1 MPTRRNSRLP
11 ASGGTEIVTAPNLKE
26 AYRKVRLIYGED
38 AAILGTRTVTMRS
51 DNGLGQEKIVEI
63 TLADDA
69 STGKAAPAR
78 TVGHARFRAPKEAVQ
93 AAGSGRS
100 SLHEAISAELDR
112 IDDLVAEISGG
123 LATGRGAKSGPAG
136 GTVGR
141 VLAEAGTTPETIVRL
156 VQRYEVET
164 EGQFQ
169 EGPQLRQWLARQI
182 PAADCDWD
190 GFFGCHAFLG
200 YSRPQRQE
208 LVLSTCERF
217 RALGREILLLVVMP
231 QNEGT
236 VRRLQVEAARC
247 GYDAAII
254 RNHEQL
260 RRCEDHFDQYEAVVL
275 ELPDLDC
282 EGMSGSTAVH
292 DWLAGNAGFHRH
304 LVVPLD
310 GDLEDVPLL
319 AHQARHWNCDW
330 LAVSRPSRF
339 NRTGKLF
346 DILEKLPLPVSLT
359 ASISG
364 QETKVTIARAGE
376 LLGEIMD
383 TDRAGLAS
391 GGTGTAEAGKD
402 A

>member
-1 MPTRRNSRLP
+1 MPTRRNSRLQ
-11 ASGGTEIVTAPNLKE
+11 ADGGTEIVTASNLKE

-63 TLADDA
+63 TLAG
-69 STGKAAPAR
+69 TAAPERRDSGWTAGR
-78 TVGHARFRAPKEAVQ
+78 PGYRPALAAAQV
-93 AAGSGRS
+93 AGSASPALR
-100 SLHEAISAELDR
+100 EAIAAELDR
-112 IDDLVAEISGG
+112 IDDLVAEITSG
-123 LATGRGAKSGPAG
+123 LAAGPEPG
-136 GTVGR
+136 GGGVDGTVGR
-141 VLAEAGTTPETIVRL
+141 VLAEAGTSHETIVRL
-156 VQRYEVET
+156 RQRFEAET
-164 EGQFQ
+164 EGEFQ
-169 EGPQLRQWLARQI
+169 DGPRLREWLAKQI

-208 LVLSTCERF
+208 LVFSTCARF

-247 GYDAAII
+247 GYDAAIV

-260 RRCEDHFDQYEAVVL
+260 RRCEEHFDQYEAVVL

-282 EGMSGSTAVH
+282 EDMSGAAVAH
-292 DWLAGNAGFHRH
+292 GWLSGNAGFHRH

-310 GDLEDVPLL
+310 GDLQEAPLL
-319 AHQARHWNCDW
+319 WQQARHWNCDW

-346 DILEKLPLPVSLT
+346 DILEKMPLPISLT
-359 ASISG
+359 ARISG
-364 QETKVTIARAGE
+364 HETEVAIARAGE
-376 LLGEIMD
+376 LLAEIMD
-383 TDRAGLAS
+383 TEREGQVDI
-391 GGTGTAEAGKD
+391 TAMPVTAGKD